1 MSYYL
6 VLGITLLI
14 TLGSQAYINSCYKK
28 TRKIESKNRISGYEV
43 AKKILKE
50 KK

>member
-28 TRKIESKNRISGYEV
+28 TRKIEYLVMK
-43 AKKILKE
+43 
-50 KK
+50 